1 MTDRPPQNSRLI
13 DYESLTLQAMRGVAR
28 SALEQVAE
36 EGLPGDHHFYIEFDT
51 TADGVAI
58 PDFLRNQYPE
68 RMTIVL
74 QHQYSGL
81 AVEAEQFRVGLAFAG
96 VPATLTVPFAAM
108 TAFMDPAA
116 QFAVRFAPEA
126 PEPEA
131 TATPATEQDDAGVP
145 TGDTAAE
152 PTADQPDGVVS
163 LEAFRTRRGMPPSR
177 REDGD
182 PA

>member
-1 MTDRPPQNSRLI
+1 MTDRPPQISRLI

-28 SALEQVAE
+28 SALERVAQ

-74 QHQYSGL
+74 EHQFSGL
-81 AVEAEQFRVGLAFAG
+81 EVEAERFRVGLAFSG

-126 PEPEA
+126 PKPEA
-131 TATPATEQDDAGVP
+131 TAAPAAEQDEAGAP
-145 TGDTAAE
+145 TGATAPE
-152 PTADQPDGVVS
+152 PTAGHPDGVVS

-177 REDGD
+177 GEDRD

>member
-1 MTDRPPQNSRLI
+1 MTDRPPQISRLI

-28 SALEQVAE
+28 SALERVAE

-51 TADGVAI
+51 TAEGVAI
-58 PDFLRNQYPE
+58 PDFLRNRYPE

-74 QHQYSGL
+74 QHQFSGL
-81 AVEAEQFRVGLAFAG
+81 EVEAEQFRVGLAFDG

-126 PEPEA
+126 PKPEA
-131 TATPATEQDDAGVP
+131 AADAASGQDDAGTP
-145 TGDTAAE
+145 TGDAAAE
-152 PTADQPDGVVS
+152 PAGGHADGVVS

-177 REDGD
+177 REDRD